1 MLRVLV
7 VAVLIA
13 SGLYGLRES
22 GVLDRTG
29 LLGTCE
35 TVVSAA
41 AEEGEWLACKGGRF
55 SGSPDLSRD
64 SCRKGTTR
72 KGITYWYCPE
82 RLVSP

>member
-1 MLRVLV
+1 MIRVV
-7 VAVLIA
+7 IVAVLIA

-22 GVLDRTG
+22 GLVDRTG
-29 LLGTCE
+29 LLGACE
-35 TVVSAA
+35 TVVSSA
-41 AEEGEWLACKGGRF
+41 AEEGEWLACKGGRL

-82 RLVSP
+82 KLVSP